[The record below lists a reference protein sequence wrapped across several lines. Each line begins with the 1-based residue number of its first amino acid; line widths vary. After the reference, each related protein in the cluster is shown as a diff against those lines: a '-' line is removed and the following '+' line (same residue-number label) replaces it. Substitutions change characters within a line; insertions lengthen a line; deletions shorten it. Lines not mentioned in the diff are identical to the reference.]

1 MSIATLKRL
10 VGIQFEFKRELQ
22 EFFTTTLANKLVLEY
37 DSAPNTPTA
46 RNGVKNSFVLC
57 GPAMGFEA
65 KKFAYGT
72 LELIVDA
79 LVNNPDVPT
88 DPYVNTLNDQLVNIT
103 RYVGIAGEED
113 FHFMVAAYNLCAT
126 IDSILENVTPV
137 GPILTLSLTTGGTG
151 HTTDGT
157 IDDAT
162 GVVFKVT
169 LAPGSQTDPAQYAV
183 GSVQATIASGVITAI
198 TQLVSGGDGFAAGDV
213 VTLEIDTAA
222 SGQSGATFSTRGT
235 ATVNTVG

>member
-1 MSIATLKRL
+1 MSITTLKRL

-22 EFFTTTLANKLVLEY
+22 SFFTTTLANKLVLDY
-37 DSAPNTPTA
+37 DSAPNTPSA
-46 RNGVKNSFVLC
+46 RNGLKTSFALC

-88 DPYVNTLNDQLVNIT
+88 APYENNLNDQLVNIT

-113 FHFMVAAYNLCAT
+113 FHFMVAVYNLCAT
-126 IDSILENVTPV
+126 INNILENVTPV
-137 GPILTLSLTTGGTG
+137 GPILTLTLAGGGTG
-151 HTTDGT
+151 HTTNGT
-157 IDDAT
+157 TSSAT
-162 GVVFKVT
+162 NVVFKVT
-169 LAPGSQTDPAQYAV
+169 LAPGDQTDPAQYAV
-183 GSVQATIASGVITAI
+183 GSIRATIASGVITTI
-198 TQLVSGGDGFAAGDV
+198 TQLVSGGGGFAAGDV

-222 SGQSGATFSTRGT
+222 AGQSGATFATRGT
-235 ATVNTVG
+235 ATVATVG